1 MQDYRSDLILIPN
14 AIEISNY
21 SFVERNTPRPDL
33 IWLRAFHEIY
43 HPEMAIEV
51 LQRLQNQFPEVK
63 LTMIGPDKGDGSFQK
78 TQELVDDLNLR
89 SSVSFSGGVSKS
101 DVPIWLNKGDIFLN
115 TTNFDNTPVSVM
127 EAMACGI
134 CVVSTNV
141 GGIPFLVE
149 DGVDALL
156 VPPNDPDA
164 MAAAVKRILTERVWL
179 VNVQRMHA
187 GKRSN
192 STGLLFFLN
201 GKS

>member
-1 MQDYRSDLILIPN
+1 
-14 AIEISNY
+14 
-21 SFVERNTPRPDL
+21 
-33 IWLRAFHEIY
+33 
-43 HPEMAIEV
+43 MAIEV

-127 EAMACGI
+127 EAMACGLCI
-134 CVVSTNV
+134 VSTNV

-164 MAAAVKRILTERVWL
+164 MAAAVKRILTEPGL
-179 VNVQRMHA
+179 A
-187 GKRSN
+187 GKCSTNARRKAEQFDWSVILPQWEKLIEEVIEN
-192 STGLLFFLN
+192 SHP
-201 GKS
+201 